1 MKFKLHDVLLKSIPY
16 LLSVAGGATLFLL
29 TADNI
34 KNENLADLINNI
46 AASLLAIPLV
56 FLLYDYSNYR
66 ISRQLN
72 KTLADNMND
81 KINSLLINIFLSLRK
96 MMGMRGKI
104 SFETLNKMADLRTN
118 EIAARLKI
126 TPALVG
132 QLRTYHADLDNLIY
146 TNAKNNILTLAQIQA
161 LSDVARDIGHLINEH
176 SFHKDKKVV
185 AKYIENILGLL
196 TDWMDADADASL
208 DFGRLVGGAVANQTG
223 NVANAGK

>member
-81 KINSLLINIFLSLRK
+81 KINSLLINIFLLLRK

-223 NVANAGK
+223 NMANAGK

>member
-1 MKFKLHDVLLKSIPY
+1 MHDILLKSIPY

-34 KNENLADLINNI
+34 KNQNLADLINNI

-81 KINSLLINIFLSLRK
+81 KINILLINIFLLLRK
-96 MMGMRGKI
+96 IMGMRGKI
-104 SFETLNKMADLRTN
+104 SFEALNKMADLRTN
-118 EIAARLKI
+118 EIAVRLKI
-126 TPALVG
+126 TPALIG

-161 LSDVARDIGHLINEH
+161 LSDIARDIGHLINEH
-176 SFHKDKKVV
+176 SFHKDKKVA

-208 DFGRLVGGAVANQTG
+208 DFGRLVGGAVVNQNG
-223 NVANAGK
+223 NMAVADK

>member
-81 KINSLLINIFLSLRK
+81 KINSLLINIFLLLRK